1 MAVIAFLNSGE
12 TLKSYIC
19 IPTLP
24 MVVVLPTQSPHESYA
39 IPDEE
44 WAKDIQL
51 GLGRRKEPIQRLD
64 RASQG
69 FVCRF
74 CV

>member
-1 MAVIAFLNSGE
+1 MAVITFLNSDE

-24 MVVVLPTQSPHESYA
+24 MVVVLPPQSPHESYA
-39 IPDEE
+39 ISDEE

-51 GLGRRKEPIQRLD
+51 GVKKM
-64 RASQG
+64 
-69 FVCRF
+69 
-74 CV
+74 